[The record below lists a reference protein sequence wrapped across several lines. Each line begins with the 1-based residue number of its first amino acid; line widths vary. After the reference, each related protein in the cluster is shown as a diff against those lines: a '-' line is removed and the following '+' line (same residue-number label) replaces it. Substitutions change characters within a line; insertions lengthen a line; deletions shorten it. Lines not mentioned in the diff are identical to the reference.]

1 MSNKLYEHICNKY
14 PNVQYKGE
22 DLSLENLY
30 TQELKKRW
38 QNTIKYPTVTDIV
51 IELRLSER
59 TVYRL
64 AKQNNLGSR
73 WQYRKNNQIWISY

>member
-1 MSNKLYEHICNKY
+1 MSNKLYKHICQKFPHVKY
-14 PNVQYKGE
+14 NGE
-22 DLSLENLY
+22 DLSLDNLY
-30 TQELKKRW
+30 KTEVKKRW
-38 QNTIKYPTVTDIV
+38 QNVDKYPTITDIV

-73 WQYRKNNQIWISY
+73 WQYRKNK

>member
-73 WQYRKNNQIWISY
+73 WQYRKNNNLEI

>member
-1 MSNKLYEHICNKY
+1 MSNKLYKHICNKF
-14 PNVQYKGE
+14 PNVQYNGE
-22 DLSLENLY
+22 DLSLDNLY
-30 TQELKKRW
+30 KTEIKKRW
-38 QNTIKYPTVTDIV
+38 ENVDKYPTITDIV

-73 WQYRKNNQIWISY
+73 WKYRKK

>member
-22 DLSLENLY
+22 DLNLENLY

-73 WQYRKNNQIWISY
+73 WQHRKNNQI

>member
-22 DLSLENLY
+22 DLSLVNLY

-73 WQYRKNNQIWISY
+73 WQYRKNNQI

>member
-73 WQYRKNNQIWISY
+73 WQYRKNNQI

>member
-22 DLSLENLY
+22 DLSLVNLY

-38 QNTIKYPTVTDIV
+38 QNTIKYPTVTDI
-51 IELRLSER
+51 ILELRISER

-73 WQYRKNNQIWISY
+73 WQYRKNNQI

>member
-22 DLSLENLY
+22 DLSLVNLY

-73 WQYRKNNQIWISY
+73 WHHRKNNNLEI

>member
-1 MSNKLYEHICNKY
+1 MSNKLYKHICTKY
-14 PNVQYKGE
+14 PNVKYNGE
-22 DLSLENLY
+22 NLSLDNLY
-30 TQELKKRW
+30 KTEIKKRW
-38 QNTIKYPTVTDIV
+38 ENVDKYPTITDIV

-73 WQYRKNNQIWISY
+73 WQYRKK

>member
-22 DLSLENLY
+22 DLNLENLY

-73 WQYRKNNQIWISY
+73 WQYRKNNQI

>member
-22 DLSLENLY
+22 DLSLVNLY

-38 QNTIKYPTVTDIV
+38 QNTIKYPTVIDIV

-73 WQYRKNNQIWISY
+73 WHHRKNNQI

>member
-1 MSNKLYEHICNKY
+1 MSNKLYKHICRKF
-14 PNVQYKGE
+14 PNVQYNGE
-22 DLSLENLY
+22 DLSIDNLY
-30 TQELKKRW
+30 KCEIKKRW
-38 QNTIKYPTVTDIV
+38 ENVDKYPTITDIV

-73 WQYRKNNQIWISY
+73 WQYRKK

>member
-14 PNVQYKGE
+14 PKVEYKGE

-38 QNTIKYPTVTDIV
+38 QNTIQYPTVTDIV
-51 IELRLSER
+51 IELRISER

-64 AKQNNLGSR
+64 VKQNNLGSR
-73 WQYRKNNQIWISY
+73 WQHRKNNQI

>member
-14 PNVQYKGE
+14 PNIQYKGE

-73 WQYRKNNQIWISY
+73 LHHRKNNQI

>member
-51 IELRLSER
+51 IELKLSER

-73 WQYRKNNQIWISY
+73 WQYRKNNQI

>member
-14 PNVQYKGE
+14 PNIQYKGE

-73 WQYRKNNQIWISY
+73 WQYRKNNQI

>member
-73 WQYRKNNQIWISY
+73 LHHRKNNQI

>member
-22 DLSLENLY
+22 DLSLVNLY

-38 QNTIKYPTVTDIV
+38 QNTIKYPTVIDIV

-73 WQYRKNNQIWISY
+73 WHHRKNNNLEI

>member
-73 WQYRKNNQIWISY
+73 LQYRKNNQI

>member
-22 DLSLENLY
+22 DLSLVNLY

-38 QNTIKYPTVTDIV
+38 QNTIKYPTVTDI
-51 IELRLSER
+51 ILELRISER

-73 WQYRKNNQIWISY
+73 WHHRKNNNLEI